1 MNRTRILL
9 QALSVGFVSVL
20 GFASFAEEP
29 THGVTD
35 TEIEQAAQQRQSF
48 YDSAGWR
55 HPDEQRDMAHGDRK
69 RHA

>member
-1 MNRTRILL
+1 MTRTRILL

-35 TEIEQAAQQRQSF
+35 TEIVIGTVTDLSGVTAI
-48 YDSAGWR
+48 
-55 HPDEQRDMAHGDRK
+55 
-69 RHA
+69 